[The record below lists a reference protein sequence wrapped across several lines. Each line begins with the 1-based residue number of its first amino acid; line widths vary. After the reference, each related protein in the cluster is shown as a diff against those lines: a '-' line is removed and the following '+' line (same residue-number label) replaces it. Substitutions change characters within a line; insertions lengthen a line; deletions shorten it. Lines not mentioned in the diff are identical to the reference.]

1 MDRLEKTLQ
10 ISTMSAP
17 GSQPRRWVL
26 WLHGVF
32 GSGQNFR
39 GLAKQVCAEAPDWG
53 ACLVDL
59 RAHGE
64 SQGLPPP
71 HTLSAAAADVLELAG
86 RLDGPIE
93 AVVGHSFGGK
103 VALEV
108 ARHRPE
114 TMSRLVVLDAS
125 PSARPDALAR
135 DTAGRVLAM
144 LEQMPWPLVSRDDF
158 IARIEQE
165 GYPRGIAQWLA
176 MNVRRQGD
184 GYRLR
189 NDLDAIRSMLG
200 DYFATDSWSVVEDA
214 ALEITMVIGGR
225 SEVLDDAD
233 RARAH
238 EIAERRAN
246 VSVVLLPEAEHWVHV
261 DEPEA
266 VCAAVLEALG

>member
-1 MDRLEKTLQ
+1 MDRHEKTLQ
-10 ISTMSAP
+10 ISTLSAP
-17 GSQPRRWVL
+17 GSQPRRWVV

-59 RAHGE
+59 RAHGD

-71 HTLSAAAADVLELAG
+71 HTLSVAARDVHEVLA
-86 RLDGPIE
+86 RLDGPVE

-108 ARHRPE
+108 ARERSE

-144 LEQMPWPLVSRDDF
+144 LEQMPWPLASRDDF
-158 IARIEQE
+158 IGRIERQ

-189 NDLDAIRSMLG
+189 NDLDAIRSMLS
-200 DYFATDSWSVVEDA
+200 DYFATDSWSVVEEA
-214 ALEITMVIGGR
+214 TLQITMVIGGR
-225 SEVLDDAD
+225 SEVLDEAD
-233 RARAH
+233 RTRAH

-246 VSVVLLPEAEHWVHV
+246 VNVVTLPTAAHWVHV
-261 DEPEA
+261 DDPEG
-266 VCAAVLEALG
+266 VRAAVVEALR